1 MAGIERSAAYFRLVR
16 PHWTIAST
24 LAVMI
29 GILQAWAEG
38 YSNLALAA
46 LVVGA
51 AFIQHAI
58 MEVWD
63 ELKDYSHYRQ
73 DVYADAAQP
82 PTLFSGGSGVLTG
95 RLLTVP
101 QVWRFFYLLAGVYLV
116 VLGGIIAFS
125 GWRFLL
131 CVAAGLFFMFGYNS
145 ALKLSYVGLGEL
157 SNFIG
162 FGPILVCSAY
172 LAMRMDATGG
182 DAGAGSWN
190 LLTQLSTTVVVHS
203 LILGTVWFG
212 SLHIQEMLDYDEDKA
227 GDKRTLV
234 VRFGKVYAS
243 RVPFVTALVVLG
255 LGVWLV
261 VDDPAFAFVLPGA
274 LLNLVETGQFMFRW
288 QDDEYFMRKMKSFFV
303 YRNFVLISLG
313 LVVSYAFRDLP
324 LAAGG
329 TALLALFAL
338 TAITSVPALS
348 FLAKSRVFTFA
359 RAA

>member
-1 MAGIERSAAYFRLVR
+1 MANFERSAAYFRLVR

-29 GILQAWAEG
+29 GVLQAWAEG
-38 YSNLALAA
+38 YSNLLLAA

-51 AFIQHAI
+51 AFIQHAV

-95 RLLTVP
+95 KLLTVP
-101 QVWRFFYLLAGVYLV
+101 QVWRFFYTLLGIYVV

-131 CVAAGLFFMFGYNS
+131 CVAAGMFFMFGYNS
-145 ALKLSYVGLGEL
+145 LLKLSYVGLGEF
-157 SNFIG
+157 SNFAG

-172 LAMRMDATGG
+172 LAMRMDATSG
-182 DAGAGSWN
+182 DPGAGSWN
-190 LLTQLSTTVVVHS
+190 LLTYVSATVLVQS

-227 GDKRTLV
+227 GDKKTLV
-234 VRFGKVYAS
+234 VRFGKTYAS
-243 RVPFVTALVVLG
+243 RVPFVTSLIILG
-255 LGVWLV
+255 LGIWLITV
-261 VDDPAFAFVLPGA
+261 DPAFAFVLPGA
-274 LLNLVETGQFMFRW
+274 LLNVVETAQFMSRW
-288 QDDEYFMRKMKSFFV
+288 QDEDYFMRKMKSFFI

-313 LVVSYAFRDLP
+313 LVVSAAFRDLP
-324 LAAGG
+324 QAAG
-329 TALLALFAL
+329 TAALVTLFAL
-338 TAITSVPALS
+338 TALTSVPALS